1 MKQTTKKAN
10 VVNNSNNVATVANV
24 ENLAPVQIDDATTT
38 KGKATAKFNLNDQ
51 TEAEANLEKVDKNQ
65 LFSVELSDYFC
76 PVKFDSSTLEANLQP
91 LVNSGILSVDAMQKA
106 IETAKKEYLEQHAE
120 EISKAQNMCFAE
132 VVAKLQENE
141 TLYKK
146 VLTACNVSTL
156 EESCYIDDNGKVLIY
171 RANQCQ
177 DKEGNDRYQT
187 ATLKRTENGKE
198 FSQPLFVELRDQNT
212 TNILL
217 AIRYYASKQ
226 NAAKS
231 LLNKVTDYKRILT
244 YVFESVKKA
253 KDNGFSFEQITE
265 QITKVFEESTDET
278 K

>member
-10 VVNNSNNVATVANV
+10 VAKDSNNVSTVANV
-24 ENLAPVQIDDATTT
+24 ENLASVQIDDATTT

-120 EISKAQNMCFAE
+120 EIAKAQNMCFAE

-177 DKEGNDRYQT
+177 DKEGNDRYKT

-253 KDNGFSFEQITE
+253 KDNGFSLEQITE
-265 QITKVFEESTDET
+265 QVTKVFEESTDET

>member
-120 EISKAQNMCFAE
+120 EIAKAQNMCFAE

-141 TLYKK
+141 TLYRK

-253 KDNGFSFEQITE
+253 KENGFSLEQITE
-265 QITKVFEESTDET
+265 QVTKVFEEANI
-278 K
+278 

>member
-1 MKQTTKKAN
+1 
-10 VVNNSNNVATVANV
+10 
-24 ENLAPVQIDDATTT
+24 
-38 KGKATAKFNLNDQ
+38 
-51 TEAEANLEKVDKNQ
+51 
-65 LFSVELSDYFC
+65 
-76 PVKFDSSTLEANLQP
+76 
-91 LVNSGILSVDAMQKA
+91 MQKA
-106 IETAKKEYLEQHAE
+106 IETAKKEFKEQHAE
-120 EISKAQNMCFAE
+120 EIAQAENMSFAE

-146 VLTACNVSTL
+146 VLTACNVVSL
-156 EESCYIDDNGKVLIY
+156 EESNYIDDNGAVMIF
-171 RANQCQ
+171 RANQCT
-177 DKEGNDRYQT
+177 DKEGNNRYQA

-198 FSQPLFVELRDQNT
+198 FKQPLFVELREQNT

-244 YVFESVKKA
+244 YVFEAVKKA
-253 KDNGFSFEQITE
+253 KDNGFSLEQVTE
-265 QITKVFEESTDET
+265 QVTKVFEESTVET

>member
-10 VVNNSNNVATVANV
+10 VVKDSNNVATVENV
-24 ENLAPVQIDDATTT
+24 ENLAPVQVDDNTTT
-38 KGKATAKFNLNDQ
+38 KGKVSAKFNLNDQ
-51 TEAEANLEKVDKNQ
+51 TDAEEKLSKIDKNQ

-91 LVNSGILSVDAMQKA
+91 LVDSGILSADAMQKA
-106 IETAKKEYLEQHAE
+106 IETAKKEFKEQHAE
-120 EISKAQNMCFAE
+120 EIAQAENMNFSE

-146 VLTACNVSTL
+146 VLTACNVTTL
-156 EESCYIDDNGKVLIY
+156 VESCYVDGNGNVMIY
-171 RANQCQ
+171 RANQCT

-187 ATLKRTENGKE
+187 ATLKRLENGKE

-231 LLNKVTDYKRILT
+231 LLSKVTDYKRILT

-253 KDNGFSFEQITE
+253 KDNGFSLEQITE
-265 QITKVFEESTDET
+265 QVTKVFEESTDET

>member
-10 VVNNSNNVATVANV
+10 VANNSNNVATVANV

-106 IETAKKEYLEQHAE
+106 IETAKKEYLEQHAG
-120 EISKAQNMCFAE
+120 EIAKAQNMCFAE

-141 TLYKK
+141 TLYRK

-253 KDNGFSFEQITE
+253 KDNGFSLEQITE
-265 QITKVFEESTDET
+265 QVTKVFEEANI
-278 K
+278 

>member
-1 MKQTTKKAN
+1 MKQTTKKSN

-265 QITKVFEESTDET
+265 QVTKVFEESTDET

>member
-1 MKQTTKKAN
+1 MATTTKKATA
-10 VVNNSNNVATVANV
+10 VNNSNSVAGVANV
-24 ENLAPVQIDDATTT
+24 GNLAPVQVDDNTTT
-38 KGKATAKFNLNDQ
+38 KGKVSAKFNLNDQ
-51 TEAEANLEKVDKNQ
+51 TDTEEKLSKIDKNQ

-76 PVKFDSSTLEANLQP
+76 PVKFDSTILEANLSP
-91 LVNSGILSVDAMQKA
+91 LVASGILSADAMQKA
-106 IETAKKEYLEQHAE
+106 IETAKKEFKEQHAE
-120 EISKAQNMCFAE
+120 EIAQAENMSFAE

-146 VLTACNVSTL
+146 VLTACNLVSL
-156 EESCYIDDNGKVLIY
+156 EESNYIDGNNNVMIF
-171 RANQCQ
+171 RANQCT
-177 DKEGNDRYQT
+177 DKEGNNRYQT

-198 FSQPLFVELRDQNT
+198 FIQPLFVELREQNT

-244 YVFESVKKA
+244 YVFEAVKKA
-253 KDNGFSFEQITE
+253 KDNGFSLSQVTE
-265 QITKVFEESTDET
+265 QVTKVFEESTVET